1 MARPSGKGE
10 RLEALGR
17 ICAPGQILHI
27 AQVAQQ
33 LGTSE
38 ATLRRDLTGGAGD
51 LVCLGGY
58 VMRAVEAAEGY
69 SLHRAEGSDPEL
81 KEALGRAASALVDPE
96 DAIFIDCGSTLVHL
110 ARHLPQRAGVTVVT
124 QALNI
129 AQEVSRLDGVRLV
142 LLGGHYHGE
151 TASFSGAQ
159 GLQMLD
165 ELSLTKGFF
174 SAAGVDQQRGVSSFH
189 FYERPTKR
197 AALAC
202 CRQKFLVCDAS
213 KLGKLRPAHYA
224 RLDEFDQWI
233 GAPAKM
239 DA

>member
-1 MARPSGKGE
+1 MARPSGKVE
-10 RLEALGR
+10 RLEALGK

-69 SLHRAEGSDPEL
+69 NLQRAEGSDPEL
-81 KEALGRAASALVDPE
+81 KEALGRAAAAMVAPE

-129 AQEVSRLDGVRLV
+129 AQEVSRLDGVRLI
-142 LLGGHYHGE
+142 LLGGHYHPE
-151 TASFSGAQ
+151 TASFSGDH
-159 GLQMLD
+159 GLQILD
-165 ELSLTKGFF
+165 DLSLTKGFF
-174 SAAGVDQQRGVSSFH
+174 SAAGVDATRGISSFH
-189 FYERPTKR
+189 FYEQQTKR
-197 AALAC
+197 AALRRC
-202 CRQKFLVCDAS
+202 HQKFLVCDAS
-213 KLGKLRPAHYA
+213 KNGKLRPALYA
-224 RLDEFDQWI
+224 QLSDFDDWI
-233 GAPAKM
+233 GAPVAQN
-239 DA
+239 A